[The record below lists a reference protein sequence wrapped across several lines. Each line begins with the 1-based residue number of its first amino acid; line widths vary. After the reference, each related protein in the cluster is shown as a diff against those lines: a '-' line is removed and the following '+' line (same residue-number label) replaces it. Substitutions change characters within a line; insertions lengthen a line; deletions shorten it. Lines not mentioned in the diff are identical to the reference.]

1 MSEKI
6 QETKEKSFRKIRWT
20 SEKVMSISALFV
32 SAISLFALFYQ
43 LNLAREENELIRKQQ
58 SASVLP
64 HLSQWFSQTN
74 DGFKVIFGNKGVGPA
89 FIKEVKLE
97 LKDTIFYNTDNLL
110 NYLTHKLYSKDSI
123 IVNAST
129 STFSK
134 GFVLPANETIE
145 IVHIKDPKE
154 AQIFRSYLQTVELDY
169 TILYADV
176 YGAEWTLSNKNS
188 DSSYPVPKQ

>member
-43 LNLAREENELIRKQQ
+43 LNLAREENELIQKQQ

-110 NYLTHKLYSKDSI
+110 NYLTQKLYSKDSI